1 MTARALPDKAAPMA
15 SSASQFC
22 QVSFGLEVSELI
34 HSGPIA
40 AQMRRK
46 YSLTPHHYKQTD
58 SGHACH
64 GEEPYQHRIY
74 QEFRYLRCRVMP
86 ICPVVHAVA
95 TYNDRNVVVAIWA
108 LARDALARQVER
120 LQLQELR
127 IIGSRFSN

>member
-1 MTARALPDKAAPMA
+1 
-15 SSASQFC
+15 
-22 QVSFGLEVSELI
+22 
-34 HSGPIA
+34 
-40 AQMRRK
+40 
-46 YSLTPHHYKQTD
+46 
-58 SGHACH
+58 
-64 GEEPYQHRIY
+64 
-74 QEFRYLRCRVMP
+74 MP